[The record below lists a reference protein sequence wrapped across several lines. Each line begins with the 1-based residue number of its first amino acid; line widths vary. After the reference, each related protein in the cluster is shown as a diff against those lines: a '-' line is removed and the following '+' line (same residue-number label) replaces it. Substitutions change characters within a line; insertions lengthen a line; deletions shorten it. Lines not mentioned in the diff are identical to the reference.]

1 MSEIDASAKPDERA
15 AIAPAGE
22 TVDAKW
28 LRWTIQRRRYV
39 IGLLAVA
46 LLGAYLAT
54 GFYLVDADEHAVVRR
69 FGAVTARVG
78 PGMHYRLPWP
88 VDKVDVLKTT
98 TVLKIG
104 AGFALPEGEAEALTG
119 VELLT
124 GDTNLINVALV
135 VQYVIGNPADFLF
148 EIRAPQE
155 LVGALAQSV
164 LTETVVGMPVDE
176 VLTTGRLEIQ
186 TRVQVRTQELLD
198 RYRSGINITSANIMS
213 ITLDSSVAQAF
224 QDVADAMSDREKLQN
239 QAHAYANDQI
249 PKARGEAYRA
259 VSDAENYKQ
268 QRMAE
273 AAGEANRFLALLE
286 EYRKAPDITRSR
298 LYLDA
303 MSRTL
308 PKVKMYVI
316 DSQGGRVPVNLR
328 VSAP

>member
-1 MSEIDASAKPDERA
+1 MIDIDAPVKPADGAEA
-15 AIAPAGE
+15 VPAGG
-22 TVDAKW
+22 TADARW
-28 LRWTIQRRRYV
+28 LRWTSERRRSV
-39 IGLLAVA
+39 AGVLAVA
-46 LLGAYLAT
+46 LLAAYLAS

-69 FGAVTARVG
+69 FGAVAARVG

-98 TVLKIG
+98 AVVKMG
-104 AGFALPEGEAEALTG
+104 AGFALPQGEAEAMTG

-124 GDTNLINVALV
+124 GDTNLINIALV

-148 EIRAPQE
+148 EVQAPQE

-176 VLTTGRLEIQ
+176 VLTTGRLAIQ

-198 RYRSGINITSANIMS
+198 RYRSGIHITYANIMS

-249 PKARGEAYRA
+249 PKARGEAYRL

-286 EYRKAPDITRSR
+286 EYRKAPEITRSR